1 MNSVTCCPAC
11 SVLLRGKHAAAGLG
25 CCASGGRASVL
36 VLKADLR
43 PCEAR
48 CGATCFGRVTRPR
61 LGRSSSSSTERG
73 RMLLMVCS
81 LSAGEAVAAR
91 EEPSRSFDVFSC
103 GVAAALDTLRL
114 PASCLAVPALPG
126 AQPRLDQRTVKQ
138 QVPLITALLLWSVV
152 PDATVVAVL
161 AVGCTLAA
169 ASLPRHWWQ
178 PERQALENQDGHGET
193 YDQARYS
200 QPVVHPKLEL
210 TDMASLGVFT
220 FNFDPLLA
228 KMGLVAVGCLLLV
241 GLFHAG
247 YSGVGTP
254 FGHSVRRR
262 VIKAQRQGDFRD
274 RLRKRLGERES
285 GFRVTYQQAL
295 PNSYFTGTRQAA
307 VPEELFDGVH
317 GARNIMTRSESDK
330 LRKAKAGAE
339 GSHRSSPVARHT
351 TSHREH
357 SVHPD
362 YHNASPLTT
371 LDDQMITQPGA
382 AQFQVD
388 RPSRNVSAATKERR
402 SIAPSPASPTN
413 VRAVSSAVGENKP
426 TKVPLEEIE
435 YMRASARS
443 GIVGKWQ
450 EKDELELKARVE
462 ELRRKVL
469 AAENNRHAAM
479 RSLAEEKKRS
489 LELEVKICRQKE
501 SAMALEEEVR
511 VLKESHEAL
520 LTSLRKKYSSSVA
533 ARAAAALLYQ
543 NWDTSA
549 DDTNLREM
557 VH

>member
-1 MNSVTCCPAC
+1 MDKSVT
-11 SVLLRGKHAAAGLG
+11 SVSKKFQLLPWESMPNNRFLIAA
-25 CCASGGRASVL
+25 
-36 VLKADLR
+36 
-43 PCEAR
+43 
-48 CGATCFGRVTRPR
+48 
-61 LGRSSSSSTERG
+61 
-73 RMLLMVCS
+73 
-81 LSAGEAVAAR
+81 
-91 EEPSRSFDVFSC
+91 
-103 GVAAALDTLRL
+103 
-114 PASCLAVPALPG
+114 
-126 AQPRLDQRTVKQ
+126 
-138 QVPLITALLLWSVV
+138 VV
-152 PDATVVAVL
+152 GFA
-161 AVGCTLAA
+161 
-169 ASLPRHWWQ
+169 
-178 PERQALENQDGHGET
+178 
-193 YDQARYS
+193 
-200 QPVVHPKLEL
+200 
-210 TDMASLGVFT
+210 DMASLGVFT

-450 EKDELELKARVE
+450 EKDEVGATCTLCCWPGWQFLHVYY
-462 ELRRKVL
+462 RRPVYLSWRAL
-469 AAENNRHAAM
+469 AAAGLN
-479 RSLAEEKKRS
+479 
-489 LELEVKICRQKE
+489 
-501 SAMALEEEVR
+501 
-511 VLKESHEAL
+511 
-520 LTSLRKKYSSSVA
+520 TSFF
-533 ARAAAALLYQ
+533 
-543 NWDTSA
+543 
-549 DDTNLREM
+549 
-557 VH
+557 